1 MALYSSDIVPMNME
15 RLAMNQHKMNNYV
28 NVWKVIILLKSSLV
42 FHHFLVCDTE
52 EYFDWEMIVEQKF
65 NSHLVPKVH
74 RFRQSTSV
82 FKDFAII

>member
-1 MALYSSDIVPMNME
+1 ME
-15 RLAMNQHKMNNYV
+15 SNNFV
-28 NVWKVIILLKSSLV
+28 KVKFSIPSFSGA
-42 FHHFLVCDTE
+42 CDTE